1 MKGGKYATITSTGT
15 DKTAM
20 DNDQSIHTFIET
32 YEKGNKVCTS
42 YETSSHF
49 KHVVLEYEKL
59 RDVKIRRTELQYLLV
74 DENAQLIDSEETNV
88 LEPAYDN
95 CLTLLFS
102 DRGSKLIYMMLYENK
117 ELFPE
122 PDIMKHLYHQ
132 IQTSSM
138 STDGIRT
145 TFQNSSIRY
154 VNDILHGL
162 FFTYD
167 VVDIFTFL
175 VQQGYPGYQIYEFLD
190 LVSRVI
196 NEILELKD
204 IDYSCNI
211 IIYVSKIKKNI
222 IEGKKKDPPAPYS
235 IQTDPM
241 FERVSLINR

>member
-15 DKTAM
+15 DKMAM
-20 DNDQSIHTFIET
+20 ENDQSIHNFIET

-42 YETSSHF
+42 YKTFSLF
-49 KHVVLEYEKL
+49 KHLVLEYEKL

-74 DENAQLIDSEETNV
+74 DQNAQLTESEETNDH
-88 LEPAYDN
+88 Y
-95 CLTLLFS
+95 LTLLFS

-122 PDIMKHLYHQ
+122 PDIMKYLYQQ

-138 STDGIRT
+138 SVEGVRV
-145 TFQNSSIRY
+145 TFQNRSIRY

-167 VVDIFTFL
+167 VVDIFTF
-175 VQQGYPGYQIYEFLD
+175 VTQNGYPERQIYEFLD
-190 LVSRVI
+190 LVSRII
-196 NEILELKD
+196 NEILELKE

-211 IIYVSKIKKNI
+211 IIYVSKIKKII
-222 IEGKKKDPPAPYS
+222 IEGKKKDPPVPYC
-235 IQTDPM
+235 IETDPI
-241 FERVSLINR
+241 FERVHSINH

>member
-1 MKGGKYATITSTGT
+1 MKGGKYATITSSGI

-20 DNDQSIHTFIET
+20 INDQSIHNFIET

-42 YETSSHF
+42 YETFSSF
-49 KHVVLEYEKL
+49 KHLVLEYEKL
-59 RDVKIRRTELQYLLV
+59 RDVKIRKTELQCLLV
-74 DENAQLIDSEETNV
+74 DENAKLIDSEETNV
-88 LEPAYDN
+88 LEPIYDN

-122 PDIMKHLYHQ
+122 PDIMKHLYKQ

-138 STDGIRT
+138 SDEGIRVI
-145 TFQNSSIRY
+145 FQNRSIRY

-167 VVDIFTFL
+167 VIDIFTF
-175 VQQGYPGYQIYEFLD
+175 VTQNGYPERQIYEFLD
-190 LVSRVI
+190 LVYRVI
-196 NEILELKD
+196 NEILELKE

-211 IIYVSKIKKNI
+211 IIYVSKIKKI
-222 IEGKKKDPPAPYS
+222 MIDGRKKDPPAPYS
-235 IQTDPM
+235 IETDPM
-241 FERVSLINR
+241 FERVSSINH